1 MILCILRSDFSFYQ
15 TETWNQF
22 HTPCKSVHV
31 PIISFLTTPARTVSK
46 YFQFY
51 ELKSVFICLLVGTSF
66 VTSEMKYFHAYFPF
80 RFSLFVIWLF
90 ELCLAFPQISKRSSW
105 FEIIYPSLSIQ
116 FEDSYSTDHS
126 VLVTARTKSVYFVDL
141 AEERRF
147 PLGHWVSDVE
157 RLKTPSI
164 QIPHF
169 NEWMLGYGL
178 VYSWEYFPSRMAY
191 PIYIYILLY
200 QDMMHIL
207 SNIVYNIV
215 YKTLFC
221 TLTYLPNNASWRY
234 SRPVQTEL
242 ILHCGTITP
251 NHKNKKWFI
260 NNFPSTRMFVLF
272 PVLIYSDAITGKF
285 LNIKDTRT

>member
-46 YFQFY
+46 CFQFY

-147 PLGHWVSDVE
+147 PLGHRVSDVE

-191 PIYIYILLY
+191 PIYIFCYIRTWCIFYQILY
-200 QDMMHIL
+200 TILYIKHSSVLWHFYPTMHLEDIL
-207 SNIVYNIV
+207 DPFRQSWFFTVAPLHPITRIKNGS
-215 YKTLFC
+215 
-221 TLTYLPNNASWRY
+221 LT
-234 SRPVQTEL
+234 
-242 ILHCGTITP
+242 I
-251 NHKNKKWFI
+251 
-260 NNFPSTRMFVLF
+260 F
-272 PVLIYSDAITGKF
+272 PVLGCLCYSQFWFT
-285 LNIKDTRT
+285 LML